1 MARMSSPRIDRVG
14 VRAIRLPMREPH
26 QTASGVITESPLV
39 LTDVVCDDGTIG
51 HSLVFAYTPMALQ
64 PTAELV
70 RNLEPLVKGDPLAPT
85 DTEQKLARRFRLLGP
100 QGLVGMALAAID
112 MALWDAQA
120 RLLGVSLAQLL
131 GGTAKPV
138 PAYGAVGYDGEA
150 KSARVAEGWARR
162 GFTGVKAKIG
172 YPSIAEDVAVIR
184 AMRAAVG
191 PDVAIMVDYNQSL
204 TPEEAVQRMR
214 VLDGEG
220 LAWVE
225 EPTLA
230 NDFAG
235 HARVAREAATPI
247 QAGENWWGPIELQH
261 ALDVHASD
269 YVMPDVMKIGGVTGW
284 LRATSVAATR
294 GVRISN
300 HLWPE
305 VSAQLLSVTLNAH
318 WLEYVDW
325 WSDAL
330 REPLSI
336 RAGMTDAGGVTG
348 SGIEWNEAAIAPFV
362 R

>member
-1 MARMSSPRIDRVG
+1 MARPSTPRIDRFA

-26 QTASGVITESPLV
+26 QTASGIITESPLV
-39 LTDVVCDDGTIG
+39 LTDVVLDDGTVG
-51 HSLVFAYTPMALQ
+51 HSLVFTYTPAALQ

-70 RNLEPLVKGDPLAPT
+70 RNLEPLVKGDPLAPA
-85 DTEQKLARRFRLLGP
+85 DTEQKLARRFRLLGT
-100 QGLVGMALAAID
+100 QGLVGMALAAVD

-120 RLLGVSLAQLL
+120 RLFGVSLARLL
-131 GGTAKPV
+131 GGTEKRV
-138 PAYGAVGYDGEA
+138 PAYGAVGYDGEE
-150 KSARVAEGWARR
+150 KSARTAEGWAKR
-162 GFTGVKAKIG
+162 GFTGVKAKVG
-172 YPSIAEDVAVIR
+172 YPTVAEDVAVIR
-184 AMRAAVG
+184 AMREAVG
-191 PDVAIMVDYNQSL
+191 PEVSIMVDYNQSL
-204 TPEEAVQRMR
+204 TPDEAVQRMR

-235 HARVAREAATPI
+235 HARVAHEAATPI
-247 QAGENWWGPIELQH
+247 QAGENWWGPLELAH

-284 LRATSVAATR
+284 LRATALAATR

-305 VSAQLLSVTLNAH
+305 VSAQLLAVTPNAH

-325 WSDAL
+325 WNDAL
-330 REPLSI
+330 REPL
-336 RAGMTDAGGVTG
+336 ALTGGMADTAGVTG
-348 SGIEWNEAAIAPFV
+348 SGVEWNEAAIAPFV